1 MDTFDPAQSDA
12 ITAEGILIDHDELD
26 ENKILMQVFTRP
38 VAETGMF
45 FELIERINQSASF
58 GRQNVKAL
66 FEGIEEQRKL
76 KSIEDVWNK

>member
-1 MDTFDPAQSDA
+1 MNTFDLTQRDA
-12 ITAEGILIDHDELD
+12 IVTEGILIDHDELD

-76 KSIEDVWNK
+76 KSVKDV